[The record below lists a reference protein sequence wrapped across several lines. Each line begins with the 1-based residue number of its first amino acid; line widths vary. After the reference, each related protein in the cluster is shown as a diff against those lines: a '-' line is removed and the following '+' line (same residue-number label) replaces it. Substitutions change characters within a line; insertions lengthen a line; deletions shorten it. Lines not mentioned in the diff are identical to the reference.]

1 MLLGLGESFEGV
13 VGLLAVS
20 QNHSLLRVL
29 ALLLSSLS
37 LCCRHLLPDF
47 SVHFSVL

>member
-1 MLLGLGESFEGV
+1 MLLDLGESLEDV
-13 VGLLAVS
+13 VGLLAVAY
-20 QNHSLLRVL
+20 HRSLLYVL
-29 ALLLSSLS
+29 TLLLNPLS